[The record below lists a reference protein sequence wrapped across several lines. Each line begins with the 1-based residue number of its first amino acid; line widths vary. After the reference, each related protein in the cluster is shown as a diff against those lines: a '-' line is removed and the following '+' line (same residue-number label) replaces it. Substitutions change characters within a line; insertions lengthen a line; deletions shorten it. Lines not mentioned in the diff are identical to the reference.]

1 MLQVCQKTHNSVQAV
16 VFMIHSIP
24 PQLFTAAPPLVMGI
38 FDRSCSAETRM
49 KYPEL
54 YRESQSGSHFNWKVR
69 GKPQTGEKIYN
80 AMK

>member
-1 MLQVCQKTHNSVQAV
+1 MKKMVILLYFSW
-16 VFMIHSIP
+16 
-24 PQLFTAAPPLVMGI
+24 QLFTAAPPLVMGI

-69 GKPQTGEKIYN
+69 FFSPLFLLWHL
-80 AMK
+80 AMLVSEIL